1 MIKWRKKKKVS
12 EECWNLNNELLWWLN
27 EHLKVYLDDA
37 NKYVDLEY
45 HTITYKRKTY
55 TQLEVIN
62 RLIELTNYLIGADCM
77 EKCVNVKDV
86 TKAKDEMYDLLKQVH
101 FYMWW

>member
-27 EHLKVYLDDA
+27 EHLKVYLNDA

>member
-77 EKCVNVKDV
+77 GKCVNVKDV

>member
-1 MIKWRKKKKVS
+1 MIKWLKKKKVS
-12 EECWNLNNELLWWLN
+12 EECWELNNELVWWLN
-27 EHLKVYLDDA
+27 EHLKTYLEDA
-37 NKYVDLEY
+37 KEHIDLEY

-62 RLIELTNYLIGADCM
+62 RLIELTNYLIGADYM
-77 EKCVNVKDV
+77 EEYTNEKDII
-86 TKAKDEMYDLLKQVH
+86 KAKDEMYDLLKQIH

>member
-1 MIKWRKKKKVS
+1 MIKWRKKKKVN